1 MRDQRATAVK
11 ACRLCQHLTLNS
23 VLSRGKQYVP
33 DFLTAKG
40 HAVKAPLELVRCQNC
55 GLTQLRH
62 TFSRASLYRHYWYKS
77 GISSTMRKALA
88 DVALKACEV
97 AKPTKEDII
106 VDIGCNDG
114 TLLRSYPTDD
124 SLLVGFEPAEN
135 LVP

>member
-1 MRDQRATAVK
+1 MAANTITIK
-11 ACRLCQHLTLNS
+11 ACRVCGSSPLDFI
-23 VLSRGKQYVP
+23 LSLGDQFVSDFVTP
-33 DFLTAKG
+33 DG
-40 HAVKAPLELVRCQNC
+40 VSPQAPLELVRCQSC
-55 GLTQLRH
+55 GLIQLRH

-77 GISSTMRKALA
+77 GISSTMRDALS

-135 LVP
+135 